1 MTFYDRQDELGAL
14 DTGHSSPGHAFYV
27 VYGRRRVGKTALL
40 KEFCADRPHLYY
52 LAAQEAEERQR
63 EKFVEQIADG
73 FDDRVPRID
82 HWDEAFQYLG
92 EKLKT
97 DDRIVVIDEFPY
109 LVAENDSLRCIS
121 RFSTTNSR

>member
-1 MTFYDRQDELGAL
+1 MQSMTFYDRQDELDAL
-14 DTGHSSPGHAFYV
+14 DTAYSSPGHAFYV

-82 HWDEAFQYLG
+82 HWDEAFEYLG
-92 EKLKT
+92 EK
-97 DDRIVVIDEFPY
+97 
-109 LVAENDSLRCIS
+109 IS
-121 RFSTTNSR
+121 RENLAAY